1 MPAWVL
7 SVPAWVLSGKCTRA
21 QLAAGA
27 GAFNANGNPLA
38 QAPKTTASF
47 ALKYSQP
54 MANGVAVVAY
64 TDQNHLHPGT
74 VLSSMVCQRPASTI
88 FDPL

>member
-1 MPAWVL
+1 MVSQYAHAASGLPGS
-7 SVPAWVLSGKCTRA
+7 SV
-21 QLAAGA
+21 QGA
-27 GAFNANGNPLA
+27 GAFNANGNPLP

-54 MANGVAVVAY
+54 KTTGVEVVAY
-64 TDQNHLHPGT
+64 TDQNHLRPGT